1 VATTASDDPETTE
14 AKVARLFRLARFA
27 IPTLAFLVAPIAPAG
42 ASGGTTSPAVQAT
55 TKTYLYKVSVGM
67 SEQMWTPAQ
76 VKAKHPKTGEVML
89 MGSMGG
95 GMSMG
100 GAQRH
105 VEVHITSRATGK
117 VVANANPTITAFDTT
132 AKNAMAI
139 KVPVAEM
146 EGVIAGATDLH
157 YGNNVDLVGGHT
169 YRITVTL
176 NGERATATVT
186 APK

>member
-1 VATTASDDPETTE
+1 
-14 AKVARLFRLARFA
+14 
-27 IPTLAFLVAPIAPAG
+27 
-42 ASGGTTSPAVQAT
+42 
-55 TKTYLYKVSVGM
+55 M

-76 VKAKHPKTGEVML
+76 VKAKHPRTGEVML

-100 GAQRH
+100 GTQRH

-117 VVANANPTITAFDTT
+117 VIANAHPTITVVDTT
-132 AKNAMAI
+132 AKNAMSV

-146 EGVIAGATDLH
+146 EGVITGAADLH
-157 YGNNVDLVGGHT
+157 YGNNVDLVGGHV

-176 NGERATATVT
+176 NGERAAAAVT